1 MKIKQT
7 VMSVIWAR
15 LPALLLLLVLPAGTA
30 LAVDMVAAVD
40 RNPVSI
46 NESFKLIIRASESP
60 DDDPDF
66 SPLTSDFEILNQQQS
81 SRSSWVNGRSSK
93 VISWDL
99 DLMAKRVG
107 HLQIPSIHFGDDQT
121 KPIPLQVV
129 ENQAQAAV
137 GENEPLYLDVSVS
150 EDEVYVQAQLIYT
163 VRLFQRISLAKAS
176 LTEPQ
181 VDNAIIEK
189 LAEDA
194 QFNTQVN
201 GVNYTVVERKYAI
214 FPQQSGP
221 LTIAPLTLTAQV
233 ASSNRSAY
241 GSIFNSQRTQTQRVF
256 STAVQLNVLPI
267 PAQFKAKHW
276 LVAEQLH
283 LEQTWSNDALTVT
296 VGEPL
301 TRTITLLAKGLTAS
315 QLPEFTQHG
324 GHSSL
329 KVYPDQA
336 VLKNQRNGDGV
347 IAFREQKIAF
357 IPAKPGEYQLE
368 ALEIPWFNSQTGQQ
382 AVARI
387 PAMTI
392 TAVAKEGIIIQPQA
406 GEPATTGAFV
416 ELPQVIENP
425 VPVEVDD
432 RWKWLAVV
440 CAAGWLLTLMYLV
453 VKRFKTAAEATIANN
468 DDLPLKTLIKQLQKA
483 CKANNAKQAKLLL
496 SQWQQLLL
504 SETNLAG
511 NNVSQ
516 QLSDEIQRLNQSLYA
531 KQAIPWQ
538 GERLA
543 ELVLEHMRQLDE
555 QQKKPEAL
563 EPLHRL

>member
-1 MKIKQT
+1 M
-7 VMSVIWAR
+7 
-15 LPALLLLLVLPAGTA
+15 
-30 LAVDMVAAVD
+30 
-40 RNPVSI
+40 
-46 NESFKLIIRASESP
+46 
-60 DDDPDF
+60 
-66 SPLTSDFEILNQQQS
+66 
-81 SRSSWVNGRSSK
+81 
-93 VISWDL
+93 
-99 DLMAKRVG
+99 
-107 HLQIPSIHFGDDQT
+107 
-121 KPIPLQVV
+121 
-129 ENQAQAAV
+129 
-137 GENEPLYLDVSVS
+137 
-150 EDEVYVQAQLIYT
+150 
-163 VRLFQRISLAKAS
+163 RLFQRISLAKAS

-387 PAMTI
+387 PA
-392 TAVAKEGIIIQPQA
+392 
-406 GEPATTGAFV
+406 ATTGAFV